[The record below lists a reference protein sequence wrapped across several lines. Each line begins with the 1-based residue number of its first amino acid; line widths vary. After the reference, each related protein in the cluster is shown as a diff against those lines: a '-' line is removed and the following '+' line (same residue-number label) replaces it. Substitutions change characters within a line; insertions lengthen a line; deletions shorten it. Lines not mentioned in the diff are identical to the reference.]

1 MRTTIF
7 SIALLMS
14 TATASV
20 CAQTTAT
27 EIAQAATNHLKTFAD
42 EQAERG
48 YQVTYKPGKID
59 SRIALASCDQ
69 PLAVEFTGDPWRSTH
84 PSLQV
89 ACEGERPWR
98 MFVTAS
104 VSIQGPALVAAR
116 PLARGE
122 RLTPDLV
129 TTQSM
134 EVNASRRGVLTET
147 EAVAGMEVRRPI
159 NAGSLITPDLL
170 AAPDAVERGDHVII
184 TAKSGAFSVSSR
196 GKALANASV
205 GEQVLVENLRSNRT
219 VRANVV
225 APGRVEIPM

>member
-7 SIALLMS
+7 RIVLLMS
-14 TATASV
+14 ASTASV
-20 CAQTTAT
+20 FAQTTAT
-27 EIAQAATNHLKTFAD
+27 EIAQAATDHLNAFAE
-42 EQAERG
+42 EQARHG
-48 YQVTYKPGKID
+48 YEVSFEPGRVD

-69 PLAVEFTGDPWRSTH
+69 PLAVKFVGDPWRSTH

-104 VSIQGPALVAAR
+104 VSIQGPALIAAR

-122 RLTPDLV
+122 RITPELV
-129 TTQSM
+129 STRSM
-134 EVNASRRGVLTET
+134 KVNASRRGVLTEPD
-147 EAVAGMEVRRPI
+147 AVAGMEVRRPI

-205 GEQVLVENLRSNRT
+205 GEQVLVENLRSSRT